1 MQVNAGLCAI
11 CLMAAVLLVGCKD
24 AGECPNC
31 NEGAELCPT
40 SPLLRASADDGEAT
54 LEWEPAVG
62 LGTTAKAW
70 QFRQALQGESWSVNR
85 STSPAATAYVVSG
98 LTNDKAY
105 TFQVRAQLDAADFA
119 CWSAPVTVVPRRVD
133 DVMEEIE
140 KHQRAIAE
148 RMAEVVKGMAD
159 GQEALRALGEQG
171 IAALEAAAT
180 ALKAAATSTSEVA
193 GHVTAIRDGV
203 GQVAVASRE
212 LAEIREATDD
222 VAENIDEVGDEVA
235 RGISRIEERLA
246 RLPAPP
252 TGAAQYCDGRIE
264 QLGELYFGHDSFVVK
279 DDEAENAG
287 TIGGAV
293 EYLNGIEDGGLIL
306 TVGHATAIGVEGHNM
321 HLSDQRAACASRCI
335 HDSLADPTVF
345 EFREVAKGEALAV
358 RDPAGT
364 SEWNRRVEVMLCRDV
379 AFEPGR
385 YSGSLSDVMPAAS
398 ECECPEVGLE
408 GASDAVD

>member
-1 MQVNAGLCAI
+1 MRVNAGRCAI

-31 NEGAELCPT
+31 NEGADLCST
-40 SPLLRASADDGEAT
+40 SPVLRASADDGEAT
-54 LEWEPAVG
+54 LAWEPALGV
-62 LGTTAKAW
+62 GTTAKAW
-70 QFRQALQGESWSVNR
+70 QIRQVLQGESWSVNR
-85 STSPAATAYVVSG
+85 STGPAATAYVVSG

-133 DVMEEIE
+133 DVMAEIG

-148 RMAEVVKGMAD
+148 RMAELVKGMAD
-159 GQEALRALGEQG
+159 GQEALQALGEQG
-171 IAALEAAAT
+171 IATLE
-180 ALKAAATSTSEVA
+180 AAATSTSEVA

-212 LAEIREATDD
+212 LAEIREATNE

-246 RLPAPP
+246 RLAAPT

-264 QLGELYFGHDSFVVK
+264 QLGELYFGHDSVVVK
-279 DDEAENAG
+279 DGKAKNARA
-287 TIGGAV
+287 ISEAV
-293 EYLNGIEDGGLIL
+293 EYLNGIEGGGLIL

-321 HLSDQRAACASRCI
+321 HLSEQRAACASRCI
-335 HDSLADPTVF
+335 HDSLADPTSF

-364 SEWNRRVEVMLCRDV
+364 SDWNRRVEVMLCRDV

-398 ECECPEVGLE
+398 ECECPESR
-408 GASDAVD
+408 A